1 MDNTKKMWMGFCVVE
16 RGKCMKDVNIY
27 IYTEYSGSLKSGTGK
42 YHVVLETIVKTNK
55 GEEPATLKDM
65 DVLED
70 ITKNRLEL
78 LAVEKALSHLSKRSR
93 VIVHTSSEY
102 VTGAFVQGWPD
113 KWKSNGFKTK
123 GKPIKHADIWERVVE
138 QVEKHDI
145 TFMKSEKTSYSR
157 AQEIELKNFKRKE
170 KSI

>member
-1 MDNTKKMWMGFCVVE
+1 MVE

-27 IYTEYSGSLKSGTGK
+27 IYTEYSGSLKSGIGK

-78 LAVEKALSHLSKRSR
+78 LAVDKALSHLSKRSR
-93 VIVHTSSEY
+93 VIIHTASEY
-102 VTGAFVQGWPD
+102 VTGAFIQGWPD

-145 TFMKSEKTSYSR
+145 AFMKSEKTSYSR
-157 AQEIELKNFKRKE
+157 AQEIELKNFKE
-170 KSI
+170 K

>member
-1 MDNTKKMWMGFCVVE
+1 MDNTKKMWMGIWMVE

-42 YHVVLETIVKTNK
+42 YNVVLETIVKTNK

-78 LAVEKALSHLSKRSR
+78 LALEKALSHLSKRSR

-123 GKPIKHADIWERVVE
+123 GKPIKHADLWERIME
-138 QVEKHDI
+138 KVEKHDV
-145 TFMKSEKTSYSR
+145 TFMKSEKTSYTK
-157 AQEIELKNFKRKE
+157 AQATELKNLKE
-170 KSI
+170 KEK